1 MTLKEPAMI
10 DELEI
15 RRLETQHQDLESAI
29 QDERQRPLPDE
40 AVLSSL
46 KKQKLRIKDQ
56 LQRFEHA

>member
-1 MTLKEPAMI
+1 MS

-15 RRLETQHQDLESAI
+15 EQLKTQHHELETAI
-29 QDERQRPLPDE
+29 RDERQRPLPDE

-56 LQRFEHA
+56 MQRLTHA

>member
-1 MTLKEPAMI
+1 MI
-10 DELEI
+10 DELEMK
-15 RRLETQHQDLESAI
+15 RLETQHQELETAI

-56 LQRFEHA
+56 LQLIVHA